1 MFDSLQTSKL
11 TLATLFLAPCIL
23 LADGWSEV
31 WPSQAN
37 PRQGY
42 RQLSECYSSTV
53 ERCSA
58 AGTTLPSAP
67 TWYRS
72 NRGVL
77 IDCKTRLASAIPLFL
92 DTNLL
97 ASATPLANAYFTNR
111 PGVSTTFAF
120 CSVTGLLVSC
130 SLPTN
135 YFTYTPYRSLTG
147 LGAGT
152 NDTSTTYP
160 HGFTN
165 AFTALGGTNWPGSQ
179 TNWYSTDY
187 GYAKLPDILN
197 ALRWTVGNASGSTV
211 AQYEGTTN
219 NTAGWTDAVWQQL
232 KTDASN
238 QWAASTSTNVGW
250 TASSCANGGWIQL
263 PAWMEARSVSQTW
276 KIQTTGLA
284 TALAHR
290 VEHYAYTTNAP
301 QYQGVTPTFDSF
313 GEGWVNGQYKYL
325 SLSTAQTNATIDS
338 SLGGSASIQTN
349 WAARPANPPSITG
362 IGYRHSAYKA
372 LVLWDVVGGFTF
384 K

>member
-1 MFDSLQTSKL
+1 MYASLQTSKL

-42 RQLSECYSSTV
+42 RHLSECYTAVV
-53 ERCSA
+53 ERCTAVSN
-58 AGTTLPSAP
+58 TLPTAP
-67 TWYRS
+67 AWYRS
-72 NRGVL
+72 NRTILVDL
-77 IDCKTRLASAIPLFL
+77 KAKTKTCIPSFAA
-92 DTNLL
+92 TNLL
-97 ASATPLANAYFTNR
+97 DDASPFCATRAASSGSGFTI
-111 PGVSTTFAF
+111 PTW
-120 CSVTGLLVSC
+120 SVTGLLVY
-130 SLPTN
+130 LRMPTN
-135 YFTYTPYRSLTG
+135 YFDYTPYRSISG

-152 NDTSTTYP
+152 NDTSVPYP

-165 AFTALGGTNWPGSQ
+165 ASTVGGGTNWPGSQ

-187 GYAKLPDILN
+187 GYAKLPDVLN

-211 AQYEGTTN
+211 AQYEGVTN
-219 NTAGWTDAVWQQL
+219 NTAGWTDPVWQQL

-238 QWAASTSTNVGW
+238 QWALSTATNNGW
-250 TASSCANGGWIQL
+250 TAKSCANGGWIQL
-263 PAWMEARSVSQTW
+263 PAWMEARACSQTW
-276 KIQTTGLA
+276 KVQTTGLA
-284 TALAHR
+284 TALCHR
-290 VEHYAYTTNAP
+290 VEHYAYTTNAA
-301 QYQGVTPTFDSF
+301 QYQGTTPAYNSFD
-313 GEGWVNGQYKYL
+313 EGWVNGQYKYM

-349 WAARPANPPSITG
+349 WAARPANPPSLTG
-362 IGYRHSAYKA
+362 IGYSHSVYKA

>member
-1 MFDSLQTSKL
+1 MYASLQTSKIALAGLLL
-11 TLATLFLAPCIL
+11 TPCIL

-42 RQLSECYSSTV
+42 RHLSECYTAVV
-53 ERCSA
+53 ERCTAVSN
-58 AGTTLPSAP
+58 TLPTAP
-67 TWYRS
+67 AWYRS
-72 NRGVL
+72 NRTIL
-77 IDCKTRLASAIPLFL
+77 LDLKAKTKTCIPSFAA
-92 DTNLL
+92 TNLL
-97 ASATPLANAYFTNR
+97 DDASPFCATRATSSGSGFTI
-111 PGVSTTFAF
+111 PTW
-120 CSVTGLLVSC
+120 SVTGLLVY
-130 SLPTN
+130 LRMPTN
-135 YFTYTPYRSLTG
+135 YFDYTPYRSLTG

-152 NDTSTTYP
+152 NDLSVPYP

-165 AFTALGGTNWPGSQ
+165 ASTAGGGTNWPGSQ

-290 VEHYAYTTNAP
+290 VEHYAYTTNAA

-349 WAARPANPPSITG
+349 WAARPANPPSNTG

-372 LVLWDVVGGFTF
+372 LVLWDVVGGFQF

>member
-1 MFDSLQTSKL
+1 MYASLQTSKIALAGLLL
-11 TLATLFLAPCIL
+11 TPCIL

-42 RQLSECYSSTV
+42 RHLSECYTAVV
-53 ERCSA
+53 ERCTAVSN
-58 AGTTLPSAP
+58 TLPTAP
-67 TWYRS
+67 AWYRS
-72 NRGVL
+72 NRTIL
-77 IDCKTRLASAIPLFL
+77 LDLKAKTKTCIPSFAA
-92 DTNLL
+92 TNLL
-97 ASATPLANAYFTNR
+97 DDASPFCATRATSSGSGFTI
-111 PGVSTTFAF
+111 PTW
-120 CSVTGLLVSC
+120 SVTGLLVY
-130 SLPTN
+130 LRMPTN
-135 YFTYTPYRSLTG
+135 YFDYTPYRSLTG

-152 NDTSTTYP
+152 NDLSVPYP

-165 AFTALGGTNWPGSQ
+165 ASTAGGGTNWPGSQ

-290 VEHYAYTTNAP
+290 VEHYAYTTNAA

-372 LVLWDVVGGFTF
+372 LVLWDVVGGFQF

>member
-1 MFDSLQTSKL
+1 MYASLQTSKL

-42 RQLSECYSSTV
+42 RHLSECYTAVV
-53 ERCSA
+53 ERCTAVSN
-58 AGTTLPSAP
+58 TLPTAP
-67 TWYRS
+67 AWYRS
-72 NRGVL
+72 NRTIL
-77 IDCKTRLASAIPLFL
+77 LDLKAKTKTCIPSFAA
-92 DTNLL
+92 TNLL
-97 ASATPLANAYFTNR
+97 DDASPFCATRATSSGSGFTI
-111 PGVSTTFAF
+111 PTW
-120 CSVTGLLVSC
+120 SVTGLLVY
-130 SLPTN
+130 LRMPTN
-135 YFTYTPYRSLTG
+135 YFDYTPYRSLTG

-152 NDTSTTYP
+152 NDLSVPYP

-165 AFTALGGTNWPGSQ
+165 ASTAGGGTNWPGSQ

-290 VEHYAYTTNAP
+290 VEHYAYTTNAA

>member
-1 MFDSLQTSKL
+1 MYASLQTSKL

-42 RQLSECYSSTV
+42 RHLSECYTAVV
-53 ERCSA
+53 ERCTAVSN
-58 AGTTLPSAP
+58 TLPTAP
-67 TWYRS
+67 AWYRS
-72 NRGVL
+72 NRTIL
-77 IDCKTRLASAIPLFL
+77 LDLKAKTKTCIPSFAA
-92 DTNLL
+92 TNLL
-97 ASATPLANAYFTNR
+97 DDASPFCATRATSSGSGFTI
-111 PGVSTTFAF
+111 PTW
-120 CSVTGLLVSC
+120 SVTGLLVY
-130 SLPTN
+130 LRMPTN
-135 YFTYTPYRSLTG
+135 YFDYTPYRSLTG
-147 LGAGT
+147 LGADT

-290 VEHYAYTTNAP
+290 VEHYAYTTNAA

-349 WAARPANPPSITG
+349 WAARPANPPSNTG

-372 LVLWDVVGGFTF
+372 LVLWDVVGGFQF